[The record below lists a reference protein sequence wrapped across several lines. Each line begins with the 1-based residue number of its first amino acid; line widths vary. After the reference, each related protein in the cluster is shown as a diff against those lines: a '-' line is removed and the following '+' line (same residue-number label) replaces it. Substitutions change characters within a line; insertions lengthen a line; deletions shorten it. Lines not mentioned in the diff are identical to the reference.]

1 MMEKFNKGL
10 ILLRGLP
17 GSGKTTL
24 AKLLSE
30 NGKYPIFSI
39 DSYFTNPD
47 TGVYHFKF
55 EENHIAYK
63 QCEENTEKAL
73 KEGIDKIF
81 IDNTFTIEWEMEP
94 YFALAKKYHYP
105 IFVLTVEN
113 RHGNSNIHDISKEQL
128 LKMAAKYKVT
138 LLPEN

>member
-1 MMEKFNKGL
+1 MKKISKGL

-30 NGKYPIFSI
+30 DGKYPIFSI
-39 DSYFTNPD
+39 DSYFTD
-47 TGVYHFKF
+47 HETGIYDFKF

-63 QCEENTEKAL
+63 KCEENTEKAL
-73 KEGIDKIF
+73 KNGVTKIF
-81 IDNTFTIEWEMEP
+81 IDNTFTIEWEIEP
-94 YFALAKKYHYP
+94 YFALAQKYAYP

-113 RHGNSNIHDISKEQL
+113 RHGSNNVHGITKEQL
-128 LKMAAKYKVT
+128 TKMASKYKVK

>member
-1 MMEKFNKGL
+1 MQKISKGL

-30 NGKYPIFSI
+30 DGKYPIFSI
-39 DSYFTNPD
+39 DSYFTDPD
-47 TGVYHFKF
+47 TGFYNFKF

-63 QCEENTEKAL
+63 KCEENTEKAL
-73 KEGIDKIF
+73 KDGIDKIF

-94 YFALAKKYHYP
+94 YFALSKKYDYP
-105 IFVLTVEN
+105 IFVITVEN
-113 RHGNSNIHDISKEQL
+113 RHGRNNVHGISNEQL
-128 LKMAAKYKVT
+128 TKMASKYKVK

>member
-1 MMEKFNKGL
+1 MKKFNKGL

-17 GSGKTTL
+17 GSGKTSL
-24 AKLLSE
+24 AELLSE
-30 NGKYPIFSI
+30 GGKYPVFSI
-39 DSYFTNPD
+39 DSYFTDPN
-47 TGVYHFKF
+47 TGIYDFRF

-63 QCEENTEKAL
+63 KCEENTEKAL

-94 YFALAKKYHYP
+94 YFELAQKYEYP

-113 RHGNSNIHDISKEQL
+113 RHGNSNIHEISKEQL
-128 LKMAAKYKVT
+128 LKMAAKYKVI

>member
-1 MMEKFNKGL
+1 MKEISKGL

-30 NGKYPIFSI
+30 DGKYPVFSI
-39 DSYFTNPD
+39 DSYFTDPE
-47 TGVYHFKF
+47 TGVYDFKF

-63 QCEENTEKAL
+63 KCEENTEKAL
-73 KEGIDKIF
+73 KDGLNKVF
-81 IDNTFTIEWEMEP
+81 VDNTFTIEWEMEP
-94 YFALAKKYHYP
+94 YFVLAQKYGYP
-105 IFVLTVEN
+105 IFVLTIEN
-113 RHGNSNIHDISKEQL
+113 RHGNNNVHGISNEQL
-128 LKMAAKYKVT
+128 TKMASKYKVK

>member
-1 MMEKFNKGL
+1 MKEINKGL

-30 NGKYPIFSI
+30 DGKYPIFSI
-39 DSYFTNPD
+39 DSYFTDPE
-47 TGVYHFKF
+47 TGVYDFRF

-63 QCEENTEKAL
+63 KCEENTEKAL
-73 KEGIDKIF
+73 KDGITKVF

-94 YFALAKKYHYP
+94 YFVLAQKYDYP
-105 IFVLTVEN
+105 IFVITVEN
-113 RHGNSNIHDISKEQL
+113 RHGNQNIHNIKAEHL
-128 LKMAAKYKVT
+128 AKMASKYKVK

>member
-1 MMEKFNKGL
+1 MKKISKGL

-30 NGKYPIFSI
+30 DGKYPIFSI
-39 DSYFTNPD
+39 DSYFTDPE
-47 TGVYHFKF
+47 TGIYDFKF

-63 QCEENTEKAL
+63 KCEENTEKAL
-73 KEGIDKIF
+73 KNGVTKIF
-81 IDNTFTIEWEMEP
+81 IDNTFTIEWEIEP
-94 YFALAKKYHYP
+94 YFALAQKYDYP
-105 IFVLTVEN
+105 IFVITVEN
-113 RHGNSNIHDISKEQL
+113 RHGSNNVHGISKEQL
-128 LKMAAKYKVT
+128 TKMASKYKVK